1 MPNVPTPAAAPMLP
15 ELDATPKLA
24 PLGFD
29 IATSAGVPSTL
40 TEQARSEARAVGYAT
55 GWSTGVREAREAMA
69 AKLQAATEEAAALVA
84 DTRARLA
91 TVLAAL
97 DVAATAL
104 EQQSVPGAVEMEET
118 LIGCAV
124 ELTEALLTRELS
136 SVDTASDALAR
147 TLALAPAGE
156 PVTVTLS
163 PRDYKTLAV
172 APSGAV
178 YPALV
183 ATYRRSITVASDESL
198 NPGDAVVR
206 CGATTVDGR
215 LSAGMQR
222 VREALGK
229 EATA

>member
-1 MPNVPTPAAAPMLP
+1 MPNLPAAAAAVTSPLP
-15 ELDATPKLA
+15 ELPGAPKLA

-69 AKLQAATEEAAALVA
+69 AKLAAAEAEAAALIA

-91 TVLAAL
+91 TVLVAI

-104 EQQSVPGAVEMEET
+104 EQQSVPGAEEMEES

-136 SVDTASDALAR
+136 SIDTASDALAR

-156 PVTVTLS
+156 PVTISLA
-163 PRDYKTLAV
+163 PRDYATLAV
-172 APSGAV
+172 DPSGAV

-183 ATYRRSITVASDESL
+183 STYRRSITVAADASL
-198 NPGDAVVR
+198 QPGDAVVQ

-222 VREALGK
+222 VREAL
-229 EATA
+229 AS